1 MSATNQR
8 ALEEG
13 AEMANGFS
21 RSQWNALCERHK
33 ACCKNKTA
41 MDFQT
46 RGLLYPALSFSNVR
60 IKRDVLPPNLT
71 LSPEV
76 RSNCTSCLYDC

>member
-1 MSATNQR
+1 
-8 ALEEG
+8 
-13 AEMANGFS
+13 MANGFS
-21 RSQWNALCERHK
+21 RSQRTLCVRGIK
-33 ACCKNKTA
+33 ACCNNKTA

-76 RSNCTSCLYDC
+76 RSTSISCLYDCKR